1 MCEIG
6 DVLGLLDGDIVE
18 IGATYDEAGK
28 AIVRRMLD
36 RGGELLTIVTGEG
49 SDESLLES
57 IMAEVEEV
65 SPDVEVEVVRGGQP
79 LWPLII
85 GLE

>member
-1 MCEIG
+1 MRIC
-6 DVLGLLDGDIVE
+6 
-18 IGATYDEAGK
+18 
-28 AIVRRMLD
+28 
-36 RGGELLTIVTGEG
+36 
-49 SDESLLES
+49 LES